1 MSVLSGKKI
10 LLGVSG
16 GIAAYKAA
24 TLVRLFIKAG
34 AQVQV
39 VMTPASKDF
48 VTPLTLATLSKN
60 PVYSTFYEEI
70 DNDNNTKEG
79 VWNNHVELGLW
90 PDLMLIAPATANTL
104 SKMAS
109 GTCDNLLMA
118 TYLSAKCPVYYAPA
132 MDLDMY
138 KHPSTLEN
146 FKKLQEFGN
155 TMIPAESGELAS
167 GLSGEGRLAEPENI
181 VSFLEADLATK
192 LPLRGKK
199 FLITAGPTYEAI
211 DPVRF
216 IGNHSSG
223 KMGFDIALSA
233 ANKGAEVILVTGP
246 THLNVENHLI
256 QIIRVT
262 SAQEMYEVCH
272 QYFDAVDVVIAAA
285 AVADYRPKNI
295 AQQKIKK
302 AEDTFVIELEKN
314 KDILFSLGQI
324 KKNQFLVGFALET
337 DNEIN
342 NAKAKIIKKNLD
354 LIILNSLNDV
364 GAGFG
369 KPTNKV
375 TFIDKDFTI
384 FENELKAKEL
394 VADDIINL
402 IVKKYEA

>member
-1 MSVLSGKKI
+1 
-10 LLGVSG
+10 
-16 GIAAYKAA
+16 
-24 TLVRLFIKAG
+24 
-34 AQVQV
+34 
-39 VMTPASKDF
+39 
-48 VTPLTLATLSKN
+48 
-60 PVYSTFYEEI
+60 
-70 DNDNNTKEG
+70 
-79 VWNNHVELGLW
+79 
-90 PDLMLIAPATANTL
+90 
-104 SKMAS
+104 
-109 GTCDNLLMA
+109 
-118 TYLSAKCPVYYAPA
+118 
-132 MDLDMY
+132 
-138 KHPSTLEN
+138 
-146 FKKLQEFGN
+146 
-155 TMIPAESGELAS
+155 
-167 GLSGEGRLAEPENI
+167 LAEPENI

-192 LPLRGKK
+192 LTLRGKK

-256 QIIRVT
+256 QIIRIT

-324 KKNQFLVGFALET
+324 KKKQFLVGFALET